1 MKQIDTI
8 DNLTLLNMYKNAILH
23 YNDYEEILINIKN
36 EIDKL
41 EKELNKRGVYVDF
54 ANDKVKVKEMK

>member
-41 EKELNKRGVYVDF
+41 EKELNQRGVYVDF
-54 ANDKVKVKEMK
+54 VNDKVKIKEMN